1 MQLVCDV
8 LKMPDVTPDDRIA
21 KLEATW
27 IVTNLAYGNDLS
39 QILDEKYE
47 VMKYF
52 NKILEGNDSAFIEQ
66 ILYFLSNVAGENR
79 PLRDYVLSST
89 IAVDCC
95 LRLQKND
102 KISRTLLK
110 VIVWL
115 SNNLSRYSKFTN
127 MFDVQ
132 KLFEVAS
139 TAVFTDDDEIKSE
152 AMWVLAY
159 LTDTSNE

>member
-1 MQLVCDV
+1 M
-8 LKMPDVTPDDRIA
+8 
-21 KLEATW
+21 
-27 IVTNLAYGNDLS
+27 TNLAYGNDMS

-95 LRLQKND
+95 LRL
-102 KISRTLLK
+102 
-110 VIVWL
+110 
-115 SNNLSRYSKFTN
+115 
-127 MFDVQ
+127 
-132 KLFEVAS
+132 
-139 TAVFTDDDEIKSE
+139 
-152 AMWVLAY
+152 
-159 LTDTSNE
+159 